1 MNRIDPNSRDA
12 EIDINTSANTDLPG
26 SQINA
31 DIILTNL
38 NVSTEP
44 NQMKPEEKKSCDK
57 FGRSEIP
64 IQIHYSSQD
73 AENGP
78 KRKSKKIKEF
88 GNANGWLGNPNGS
101 S

>member
-1 MNRIDPNSRDA
+1 MNRIDPNSRDS
-12 EIDINTSANTDLPG
+12 EIDINTTANTDLPG
-26 SQINA
+26 SQINT
-31 DIILTNL
+31 DIIPTNL

-44 NQMKPEEKKSCDK
+44 DQMKTEEKKSRDQ

-64 IQIHYSSQD
+64 IRIHYPSQA
-73 AENGP
+73 AENSL
-78 KRKSKKIKEF
+78 KRKSNKIKEF